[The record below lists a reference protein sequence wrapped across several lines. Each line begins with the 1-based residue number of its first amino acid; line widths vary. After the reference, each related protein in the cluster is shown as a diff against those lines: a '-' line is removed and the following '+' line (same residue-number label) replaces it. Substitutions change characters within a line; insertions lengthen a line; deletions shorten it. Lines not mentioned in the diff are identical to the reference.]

1 MFAGLPLSS
10 RHGTASCVV
19 YSGIRLKHFLRPV
32 TYSVSRVPQNSLF
45 DFPSPQVSISA
56 IPGIIFFYDFFSF
69 ASVLAVITGLE
80 RLKGRLA
87 NIYET
92 LEDSERKLSVFV
104 PGYDI
109 NPVLVRKKRE
119 RIC

>member
-1 MFAGLPLSS
+1 MSS

-19 YSGIRLKHFLRPV
+19 YSGIRPNHFLRPAAG
-32 TYSVSRVPQNSLF
+32 SVSRVPQNSIF
-45 DFPSPQVSISA
+45 NFSSPRVSISA

-69 ASVLAVITGLE
+69 ASILVVITGLE
-80 RLKGRLA
+80 RLKGELA

-109 NPVLVRKKRE
+109 DPVLVREKRE

>member
-1 MFAGLPLSS
+1 M
-10 RHGTASCVV
+10 
-19 YSGIRLKHFLRPV
+19 
-32 TYSVSRVPQNSLF
+32 
-45 DFPSPQVSISA
+45 
-56 IPGIIFFYDFFSF
+56 
-69 ASVLAVITGLE
+69 AVITGLE